1 MIQKTP
7 GGAAVRNSKLKTQLY
22 FPIALLSY
30 TPPMTSR
37 AGSFALY
44 ASLRSLLGIG
54 GKLPL
59 TLARP
64 IGETLGRTALA
75 LLPRSRKRIRTHLKI
90 AFPDLD
96 KRQRDSI
103 ERGCGRHFGLM
114 LAEVAWMWNARP
126 RDLENLCVLEG
137 AENFFEALESGGG
150 VIFTTGHC
158 GTWELLSARLP
169 IARVPLTTAARR
181 LDDPRL
187 DRLVTAMRSR
197 FGTEIILRGP
207 AAGKQMVRA
216 LAGNRVAALLI
227 DQDIRGIPGVFV
239 PFFGRPAWTPSGG
252 AMLAIRRGCPVV
264 PGFIHRRADG
274 THKAEIHP
282 PLPIPIGG
290 SLEDRVE
297 ELTAAATAV
306 IEGQIRAHPEQWV
319 WMHRRWRTQPEAS

>member
-1 MIQKTP
+1 
-7 GGAAVRNSKLKTQLY
+7 
-22 FPIALLSY
+22 
-30 TPPMTSR
+30 MTSR
-37 AGSFALY
+37 AGSFVLY
-44 ASLRSLLGIG
+44 ASLRSFLGIG
-54 GKLPL
+54 GRLPL
-59 TLARP
+59 SLSRP
-64 IGETLGRTALA
+64 IGGILGRTALA
-75 LLPRSRKRIRTHLKI
+75 LLPRSRKRIRTHLEI

-96 KRQRDSI
+96 QRQRNAI
-103 ERGCGRHFGLM
+103 ERGCGHHFGLL
-114 LAEVAWMWNARP
+114 LAEVAWLWHARP
-126 RDLENLCVLEG
+126 HDLENLVELEG
-137 AENFFEALESGGG
+137 VENFFGALEGGSG

-169 IARVPLTTAARR
+169 IAGVPLTTAARR

-187 DRLVTAMRSR
+187 DRLVNAMRGR

-227 DQDIRGIPGVFV
+227 DQDIRNIPGVFV

-264 PGFIHRRADG
+264 PGFIHRRPDG
-274 THKAEIHP
+274 THIAEIHP
-282 PLPIPIGG
+282 PLPIPADG

-306 IEGQIRAHPEQWV
+306 IERQIRAHPEQWV
-319 WMHRRWRTQPEAS
+319 WMHRRWRTQPETR

>member
-1 MIQKTP
+1 
-7 GGAAVRNSKLKTQLY
+7 
-22 FPIALLSY
+22 
-30 TPPMTSR
+30 MTSR
-37 AGSFALY
+37 AGSFVLY
-44 ASLRSLLGIG
+44 ASLRSFLGIG
-54 GKLPL
+54 GRLPL
-59 TLARP
+59 VLSRP
-64 IGETLGRTALA
+64 IGGALGRTALA
-75 LLPRSRKRIRTHLKI
+75 LLPRSRKRIRTHLEI

-96 KRQRDSI
+96 RRQRNAL

-114 LAEVAWMWNARP
+114 LAEVAWLWHARP
-126 RDLENLCVLEG
+126 HDLENLCVLEG
-137 AENFFEALESGGG
+137 VENFFAALESGGG

-169 IARVPLTTAARR
+169 IAGVPLTTAARR

-207 AAGKQMVRA
+207 AAGKKMIRS
-216 LAGNRVAALLI
+216 LAGNQVAALLI

-282 PLPIPIGG
+282 PLPIPVGG
-290 SLEDRVE
+290 TLEDRVE

-306 IEGQIRAHPEQWV
+306 IERQIRAHPEQWV
-319 WMHRRWRTQPEAS
+319 WMHRRWRTQPVSG